1 MYRNS
6 TQQSQLRASA
16 EMQLANDTP
25 LKTSCRPADE
35 LLHELQ
41 VHQIE
46 LEMQNEELRRAQIAL
61 EESRDRYLALYEF
74 APVGYLTLTG
84 EGLIEEINLTG
95 AKLFGIE
102 RKQLIKRHF
111 AALVVPRDG
120 DLWHGFFKEL
130 MRQKKEAHQVE
141 LILKRSDNTVFHVL
155 LSGQFVAIDNPVPA
169 MRITLTDIT
178 ENKQTEAAL
187 RKSQTDLNRAQAVA
201 HIGSWHIDAFNNSL
215 EWSDENFRIFGIPKG
230 TPLTYES
237 FLDNVHPEDRYF
249 VNAAWKAALT
259 GKPYD
264 IEHRI
269 IVDQKV
275 KWVHEQIELD
285 FDWQGKLRGG
295 IGTTEDITA
304 IKNNRETL
312 RLERIFLRQI
322 IDNVPSVI
330 FVKNRAGQFLLGNQA
345 LADSYCTS
353 PDSLIGLTE
362 ANFNTNADEVT
373 RFYQEDLEVI
383 NSRRPKCFPE
393 KKVTHSDG
401 THHYYNTTKI
411 PLFDADDT
419 CNKVL
424 VVATDITEHKL
435 NEEKLSLADRR
446 KDEFLA
452 MLAHE
457 LRNPMAP
464 ISNAVQLMKRQ
475 AITDSKLVSSLNIID
490 RQVVHISSLLDDLLD
505 VARMVQDKITLKT
518 GPIKLI
524 DIVNNALEIS
534 RPLIDARRQELI
546 ILQTSTPQWIEGDHV
561 RLTQALSNLLNN
573 AAKYSPEDAKITL
586 RVLQDGD
593 EAVIEVQDNGIG
605 IDSDILPQIFELF
618 VQVDHSLAHS
628 QGGLGIG
635 LTLVRQLIEIHGGT
649 VTAKSAGLGHG
660 SLFTVRL
667 PVVPMESVSTESI
680 SEKSA
685 FAMPKLRILVVDD
698 YPDAIESMTLL
709 LQTEGHEVETADCG
723 MKALEQAQIFQPHIV
738 LLDIGL
744 PDLNGYEV
752 AKRLRLLPETKH
764 MILIALSG
772 YGQAEDFEKS
782 QSAGFN
788 HHLLKPMD
796 YLKLSA
802 LLTSLLSNTSDDFDL
817 I

>member
-6 TQQSQLRASA
+6 TQQSTLRASA
-16 EMQLANDTP
+16 EIQLANDTS
-25 LKTSCRPADE
+25 LKISFRAADE

-46 LEMQNEELRRAQIAL
+46 LEMQNEELRHAQIAL

-102 RKQLIKRHF
+102 RKLLIKRHF
-111 AALVVPRDG
+111 AAVVVPKDG
-120 DLWHGFFKEL
+120 DRWHVFFKEL

-141 LILKRSDNTVFHVL
+141 LILKRSDNTVFHAL
-155 LSGQFVAIDNPVPA
+155 LSGQFVAIGIAVPA
-169 MRITLTDIT
+169 MRISLTDIT

-187 RKSQTDLNRAQAVA
+187 RKSQADLNRAQAVA
-201 HIGSWHIDAFNNSL
+201 HVGSWHMDVGNNKL
-215 EWSDENFRIFGIPKG
+215 EWSDENFRIFGIPEG

-237 FLDNVHPEDRYF
+237 FIDTVHPADRYF
-249 VNAAWKAALT
+249 VDAAWKAALT

-275 KWVHEQIELD
+275 KWVHERIELD
-285 FDWQGKLRGG
+285 FDWQGKLTGG
-295 IGTTEDITA
+295 VGTTEDITI
-304 IKNNRETL
+304 IKNNQETL

-322 IDNVPSVI
+322 IDTVPSVI
-330 FVKNRAGQFLLGNQA
+330 FVKNREGQFLLGNQA
-345 LADSYCTS
+345 LADRYCTS
-353 PDSLIGLTE
+353 TDSLIGLTE

-373 RFYQEDLEVI
+373 HFYQEDLEVI
-383 NSRRPKCFPE
+383 NSRRPKCLPA

-401 THHYYNTTKI
+401 AHYYYTTKI
-411 PLFDADDT
+411 PLFDADNI
-419 CNKVL
+419 CNTVL
-424 VVATDITEHKL
+424 VVATDITEYKL
-435 NEEKLSLADRR
+435 VEEKLNLADRR

-464 ISNAVQLMKRQ
+464 ISSAVQLMKRQ

-490 RQVVHISSLLDDLLD
+490 RQVVHISRLLDDLLD
-505 VARMVQDKITLKT
+505 VARMMQDKITLKS
-518 GPIKLI
+518 GSIKLI

-534 RPLIDARRQELI
+534 RPLIVARRQELI

-573 AAKYSPEDAKITL
+573 AAKYSPVDAKITL

-605 IDSDILPQIFELF
+605 IDPDILPQIFELF
-618 VQVDHSLAHS
+618 IQADHSLAHS

-635 LTLVRQLIEIHGGT
+635 LTLVRQLIDIHGGT

-698 YPDAIESMTLL
+698 YADALESMTLL

-723 MKALEQAQIFQPHIV
+723 MKALERAQIFQPHIV

-752 AKRLRLLPETKH
+752 AKRLRLLPQTKH
-764 MILIALSG
+764 VILIALSG
-772 YGQAEDFEKS
+772 YGQAEDLKKS
-782 QSAGFN
+782 KLAGFN

-802 LLTSLLSNTSDDFDL
+802 LLTSLLNNTSDDFNL

>member
-1 MYRNS
+1 MHRNS
-6 TQQSQLRASA
+6 IQQNSLRADA
-16 EMQLANDTP
+16 EIQLANGTP
-25 LKTSCRPADE
+25 LETSCRPADE

-46 LEMQNEELRRAQIAL
+46 LEMQNEELRFAQIAL

-111 AALVVPRDG
+111 AALVVPKDG
-120 DLWHGFFKEL
+120 DRWHVFFKEL
-130 MRQKKEAHQVE
+130 MRQKKDAHQIE
-141 LILKRSDNTVFHVL
+141 LILKRSDNAVFYAL
-155 LSGQFVAIDNPVPA
+155 LSVQFVAIDTYVPA

-187 RKSQTDLNRAQAVA
+187 RKSQADLNRAQAVA
-201 HIGSWHIDAFNNSL
+201 HVGSWHMDVRNNKL
-215 EWSDENFRIFGIPKG
+215 EWSDENFRIYGIPQG
-230 TPLTYES
+230 TPLTPES
-237 FLDNVHPEDRYF
+237 LLDMVHPTDRYF
-249 VNAAWKAALT
+249 VDAAWKAALT
-259 GKPYD
+259 GKSYD

-275 KWVHEQIELD
+275 KWVHERIELN
-285 FDWQGKLRGG
+285 FDWQGKLRSG
-295 IGTTEDITA
+295 IGTTEDIT
-304 IKNNRETL
+304 
-312 RLERIFLRQI
+312 ER
-322 IDNVPSVI
+322 
-330 FVKNRAGQFLLGNQA
+330 K
-345 LADSYCTS
+345 
-353 PDSLIGLTE
+353 
-362 ANFNTNADEVT
+362 
-373 RFYQEDLEVI
+373 
-383 NSRRPKCFPE
+383 
-393 KKVTHSDG
+393 
-401 THHYYNTTKI
+401 
-411 PLFDADDT
+411 
-419 CNKVL
+419 L
-424 VVATDITEHKL
+424 V
-435 NEEKLSLADRR
+435 EEKLSLADRR

-452 MLAHE
+452 ILAHE

-464 ISNAVQLMKRQ
+464 ISSAVQLMKRQ
-475 AITDSKLVSSLNIID
+475 EITDSTLVLGLNIID
-490 RQVVHISSLLDDLLD
+490 RQVVHMRHLLDDLLD
-505 VARMVQDKITLKT
+505 VARIMQDKITLKT
-518 GPIKLI
+518 APIKLI

-546 ILQTSTPQWIEGDHV
+546 ILQTLTPQWIEGDHV

-605 IDSDILPQIFELF
+605 IDPDILPQIFELF
-618 VQVDHSLAHS
+618 IQVDHSLARS

-667 PVVPMESVSTESI
+667 PVVTIESVSTESI
-680 SEKSA
+680 LEKSA

-698 YPDAIESMTLL
+698 YADVIESMTLL
-709 LQTEGHEVETADCG
+709 LQTEGYEVETADCG
-723 MKALEQAQIFQPHIV
+723 MKALERAQTFQPDIV

-752 AKRLRLLPETKH
+752 AKRLRLLPQTQH
-764 MILIALSG
+764 MILIALTG
-772 YGQAEDFEKS
+772 YGQVEDLEKS
-782 QSAGFN
+782 QSAGFD

-802 LLTSLLSNTSDDFDL
+802 LLTSLLSKTSKTSDDFNL

>member
-1 MYRNS
+1 MHRNS
-6 TQQSQLRASA
+6 IQQNSLRADA
-16 EMQLANDTP
+16 EIQLANGTP
-25 LKTSCRPADE
+25 LETSCRPADE

-46 LEMQNEELRRAQIAL
+46 LEMQNEELRFAQIAL

-111 AALVVPRDG
+111 SALVVPKDG
-120 DLWHGFFKEL
+120 DRWHVFFKEL
-130 MRQKKEAHQVE
+130 MRQKKDAHQIE
-141 LILKRSDNTVFHVL
+141 LILKRSDNAVFYAL
-155 LSGQFVAIDNPVPA
+155 LSVQFVAIDTYVPA

-187 RKSQTDLNRAQAVA
+187 RKSQADLNRAQAVA
-201 HIGSWHIDAFNNSL
+201 HVGSWHMDIRNNKL
-215 EWSDENFRIFGIPKG
+215 EWSDENFRIYGIPQG
-230 TPLTYES
+230 TPLTPES
-237 FLDNVHPEDRYF
+237 LLDMVHPTDRYF
-249 VNAAWKAALT
+249 VDAAWKAALT
-259 GKPYD
+259 GKSYD

-275 KWVHEQIELD
+275 KWVHERIELN
-285 FDWQGKLRGG
+285 FDWQGKLRSG
-295 IGTTEDITA
+295 IGTTEDIT
-304 IKNNRETL
+304 
-312 RLERIFLRQI
+312 ER
-322 IDNVPSVI
+322 
-330 FVKNRAGQFLLGNQA
+330 K
-345 LADSYCTS
+345 
-353 PDSLIGLTE
+353 
-362 ANFNTNADEVT
+362 
-373 RFYQEDLEVI
+373 
-383 NSRRPKCFPE
+383 
-393 KKVTHSDG
+393 
-401 THHYYNTTKI
+401 
-411 PLFDADDT
+411 
-419 CNKVL
+419 L
-424 VVATDITEHKL
+424 V
-435 NEEKLSLADRR
+435 EEKLSLADRR

-452 MLAHE
+452 ILAHE

-464 ISNAVQLMKRQ
+464 ISSAVQLMKRQ
-475 AITDSKLVSSLNIID
+475 EITDSTLVLGLNIID
-490 RQVVHISSLLDDLLD
+490 RQVVHIRHLLDDLLD
-505 VARMVQDKITLKT
+505 VARIIQDKITLKT
-518 GPIKLI
+518 APIKLI

-546 ILQTSTPQWIEGDHV
+546 ILQTLTPQWIEGDHV

-605 IDSDILPQIFELF
+605 IDPDILPQIFELF
-618 VQVDHSLAHS
+618 IQVDHSLARS

-667 PVVPMESVSTESI
+667 PVVTIESVSTESI
-680 SEKSA
+680 LEKSA

-698 YPDAIESMTLL
+698 YADAIESMTLL
-709 LQTEGHEVETADCG
+709 LQTEGYEVETADCG
-723 MKALEQAQIFQPHIV
+723 MKALERAQTFQPDIV

-752 AKRLRLLPETKH
+752 AKRLRLLPQTQH
-764 MILIALSG
+764 MILIALTG
-772 YGQAEDFEKS
+772 YGQVEDLEKS
-782 QSAGFN
+782 QSAGFD

-802 LLTSLLSNTSDDFDL
+802 LLTSLLSKTSKTSDDFNL